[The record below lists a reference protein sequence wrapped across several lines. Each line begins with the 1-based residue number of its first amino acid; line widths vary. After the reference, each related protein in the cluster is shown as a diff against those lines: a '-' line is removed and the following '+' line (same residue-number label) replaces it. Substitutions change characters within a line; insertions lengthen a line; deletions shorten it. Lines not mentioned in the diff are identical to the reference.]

1 MLGLSGAVF
10 AAIAVPSQE
19 LSQEAA
25 TRPVDI
31 EIFVREGCPHC
42 AKAEAFLMKLRQEQ
56 PDLRIVIHDVLREP
70 AGLDRLKRLAENDG
84 VSTVPTFVVNG
95 KLISGYSDEAN
106 TGQLIRDTLAGARL
120 QNHAD
125 ALAGCETESSLSC
138 KANAPIPALV
148 QADFVV
154 NFFGRSL
161 SLDQVG
167 LPLFTLAMGLL
178 DGFNP
183 CSMWVLILMI
193 SLLAPMNNRFRMFA
207 IAGTFVAVEGIAY
220 FVFMA
225 AWLNLFLLIGYSHTS
240 EMIIAAIALLVG
252 AVNIKD
258 FWAFGW
264 GFSLSIPATAKPAIY
279 ARMRNIL
286 QAGNLAAA
294 IFGAVVLACLVQIV
308 EFMCTSGF
316 PALFTRILTL
326 KKLDGLSYYGY
337 LALYDLAYM
346 LDDLVIL
353 SIGIITLSQRRLHE
367 KEGRWLKLISGL
379 VMVGLGIYLLL
390 HA

>member
-161 SLDQVG
+161 
-167 LPLFTLAMGLL
+167 
-178 DGFNP
+178 
-183 CSMWVLILMI
+183 
-193 SLLAPMNNRFRMFA
+193 
-207 IAGTFVAVEGIAY
+207 
-220 FVFMA
+220 
-225 AWLNLFLLIGYSHTS
+225 
-240 EMIIAAIALLVG
+240 
-252 AVNIKD
+252 
-258 FWAFGW
+258 
-264 GFSLSIPATAKPAIY
+264 
-279 ARMRNIL
+279 
-286 QAGNLAAA
+286 
-294 IFGAVVLACLVQIV
+294 
-308 EFMCTSGF
+308 
-316 PALFTRILTL
+316 
-326 KKLDGLSYYGY
+326 
-337 LALYDLAYM
+337 
-346 LDDLVIL
+346 
-353 SIGIITLSQRRLHE
+353 
-367 KEGRWLKLISGL
+367 
-379 VMVGLGIYLLL
+379 
-390 HA
+390 